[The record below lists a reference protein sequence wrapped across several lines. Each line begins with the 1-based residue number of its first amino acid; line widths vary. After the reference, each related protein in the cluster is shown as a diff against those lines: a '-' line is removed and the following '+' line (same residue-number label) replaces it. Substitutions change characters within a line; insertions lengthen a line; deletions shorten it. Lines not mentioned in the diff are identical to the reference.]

1 MQVYR
6 YIIVAFFLFSCLQTK
21 REGLIFEEEKLA
33 QVKVGM
39 TKQQIITLL
48 GTPSFVLEPTSHA
61 SEQWV
66 YLSIEKQWRAFFTP
80 NIKSQKILE
89 FEFSGN
95 VASKLKIFTEADIP
109 KTRPAFKESITQ
121 PNKP

>member
-6 YIIVAFFLFSCLQTK
+6 YIIIAFLLFSCLQTK

-39 TKQQIITLL
+39 TKQQIIALL
-48 GTPSFVLEPTSHA
+48 GTPSFVLEATSNTK
-61 SEQWV
+61 EEWV

-89 FEFSGN
+89 FEFSGD

-109 KTRPAFKESITQ
+109 KTRPAFKETISQ
-121 PNKP
+121 PKKP